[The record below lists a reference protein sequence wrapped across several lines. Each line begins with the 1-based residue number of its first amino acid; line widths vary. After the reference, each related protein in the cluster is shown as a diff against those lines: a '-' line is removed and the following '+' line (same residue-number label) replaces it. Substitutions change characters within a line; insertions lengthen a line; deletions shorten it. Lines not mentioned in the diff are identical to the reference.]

1 LTATPVD
8 ATPNQPLAAAAELP
22 LVFDLAQQ
30 IFDLVDGRQNL
41 SPTKF
46 IEMMGLDL
54 DAFATNAHVH
64 RDTITRSPTAQNIQ
78 SHIRATLQVLAAVM
92 TTSGG
97 DLQPAIFWYRNES
110 LAAFDH
116 KTAEALV
123 AEGRAADVL
132 DLLASYQ
139 AGFVG

>member
-1 LTATPVD
+1 VPNV
-8 ATPNQPLAAAAELP
+8 TPNQPLAAAAELP
-22 LVFDLAQQ
+22 LVLDLARQ
-30 IFDLVDGRQNL
+30 IFDVIDGRQAL

-46 IEMMGLDL
+46 IEMVDLDL
-54 DAFATNAHVH
+54 DAFASNAHVH
-64 RDTITRSPTAQNIQ
+64 RSMITRSPTAQNIQ

-123 AEGRAADVL
+123 VEGRAADVL

>member
-1 LTATPVD
+1 ML
-8 ATPNQPLAAAAELP
+8 
-22 LVFDLAQQ
+22 DLARQ
-30 IFDLVDGRQNL
+30 IFDLIDGRQPL
-41 SPTKF
+41 TPTKL
-46 IEMMGLDL
+46 IEMVDLDL
-54 DAFATNAHVH
+54 DAFAINAHVH
-64 RDTITRSPTAQNIQ
+64 RSTITRSPTAQNIQ

-92 TTSGG
+92 KTSGG

-139 AGFVG
+139 TGFVG